1 MPSFDTFKKMNGG
14 VRNNGQARK
23 VNADMIIENTW
34 EEDIQSKIAY
44 FYDHVL
50 DDQPLLYKDLDSEKS
65 KTKVPI
71 EIKFIVAAHNS
82 DSKDQVSYKIMFKPS
97 FRWQNLHSLDF
108 YKERFERRY
117 GAEFP
122 IGLEC
127 DIPDEK
133 GIYRK
138 WVVTAE
144 ASKYDN
150 QFPTWY
156 ILPCDHLFQWVV
168 DGKLYQ
174 YCGVSRSQN
183 SYNSGV
189 WQSRGG
195 EVQTTIPENQNVAWF
210 PMNEITS
217 TIFYDLRI
225 VKSAPIKTPIVWKVS
240 KVDNTNPK
248 GITHFT
254 FSQDRWNE
262 HTDAFY
268 YDIDKKHNKREFTH
282 EFDLSRPLLGIYADY
297 YSTNIT
303 PTEYK
308 PETRNVYGKITY
320 NSQPE
325 IKVGGG
331 YKKFTVTFYQDDKE
345 ITLPNGTWSFEKD
358 GADCSDLLEI
368 IYSDNI
374 AKVKFVGND
383 SYIGS
388 VVTIKYTTEDN
399 DIAFVD
405 TEVVG
410 L

>member
-1 MPSFDTFKKMNGG
+1 
-14 VRNNGQARK
+14 
-23 VNADMIIENTW
+23 
-34 EEDIQSKIAY
+34 
-44 FYDHVL
+44 
-50 DDQPLLYKDLDSEKS
+50 
-65 KTKVPI
+65 
-71 EIKFIVAAHNS
+71 
-82 DSKDQVSYKIMFKPS
+82 
-97 FRWQNLHSLDF
+97 
-108 YKERFERRY
+108 
-117 GAEFP
+117 
-122 IGLEC
+122 
-127 DIPDEK
+127 
-133 GIYRK
+133 
-138 WVVTAE
+138 
-144 ASKYDN
+144 
-150 QFPTWY
+150 
-156 ILPCDHLFQWVV
+156 
-168 DGKLYQ
+168 
-174 YCGVSRSQN
+174 
-183 SYNSGV
+183 
-189 WQSRGG
+189 
-195 EVQTTIPENQNVAWF
+195 
-210 PMNEITS
+210 MNEITS

-358 GADCSDLLEI
+358 GTDCSDLLEI

-399 DIAFVD
+399 NIAFVD